1 MIINCHTRIFEVTQF
16 SNGTDFT
23 LPGSTADRYIYAY
36 SYDSFGRLTESAR
49 YAGFSVN
56 PNNIFTEKNLTYDR
70 NGNILTLTR
79 YGNGNATIKDNFIYS
94 YDGNQLKKLDGTF
107 NGSAINHTAQ
117 SGGNTI
123 QNPGTADYIYDGNG
137 NMTLDALRNITL
149 TYDINNLVSTV
160 SRNDTLLS
168 TYHYLA
174 DGTKYKVMDP
184 DNNGRVYIGPFSYTT
199 AKTGNTVYSYLE
211 GIDTDGGR
219 IMIVR
224 KQSGTQNTYDYT
236 TAFFVRDHLGSTRVM
251 LNAQGDILERNAYY
265 PFGLQMNQGKA
276 YPTLTERLP
285 QLYSGYI
292 SPTPARR
299 DLYNGKELQTASG
312 TDYLD
317 YGFRQYDQT
326 ISRWFNID
334 PKAEK
339 YLPMTPYNYCA
350 GNPVIYRDFVGDS
363 IVIDNYGYILHYDK
377 SDTDLRVFMNGKVIG
392 ALGRTIDADI
402 WFSNLLS
409 ANLSE
414 FAENFNPISF
424 CKRVKTNGDWD
435 YKNRV
440 KLRKTDTRQQ
450 HIIGIAFYRKDK
462 DNGSGDLGETLFS
475 YKGFN
480 GEKGRAEDLNNFHYG
495 VIGESYPMFNEDI
508 LLRAAGL
515 LETIKRVSNN
525 MEIHKEWIPME
536 FRSFGPIP
544 FISLQYPFG
553 DNPDDSKWI
562 QKGVNYYKSIANGK

>member
-1 MIINCHTRIFEVTQF
+1 MKRNCHIKGLALIQF

-23 LPGSTADRYIYAY
+23 LPGSTEDRYIYAY

-49 YAGFSVN
+49 FEAASN
-56 PNNIFTEKNLTYDR
+56 SPTNAFTERNISFDR

-123 QNPGTADYIYDGNG
+123 QTPGTADYIYDGNG
-137 NMTLDALRNITL
+137 NMTLDALRNISL
-149 TYDINNLVSTV
+149 TYDINNLISTV

-174 DGTKYKVMDP
+174 DGTKYKVIDP

-199 AKTGNTVYSYLE
+199 AKSGNTVYSYLE

-285 QLYSGYI
+285 QLYSGYV
-292 SPTPARR
+292 SSTPARH
-299 DLYNGKELQTASG
+299 DLYNGKELQTVAG

-326 ISRWFNID
+326 NARWFNID
-334 PKAEK
+334 PKAQK
-339 YLPMTPYNYCA
+339 YMPVTPYNYCA
-350 GNPVIYRDFVGDS
+350 GNPISLVDDRGSS
-363 IVIDNYGYILHYDK
+363 IDGYISRQTGRYLGNDMTPSNDIRVVDEKLYFSIIMNNYGKIGLSATLQLQKNSVAVNYSRSDINDGLKDMVDNSFSEGNEYNTFICLDTQENTIVLLRGPIGDNSHTDISLSYTKEGGAYFEEYGERYIIIASAHGHPLTNDK
-377 SDTDLRVFMNGKVIG
+377 AKTNVSSVSYEDKQSAHDLKISIY
-392 ALGRTIDADI
+392 AIDAFGEQPYI
-402 WFSNLLS
+402 HSVSPNGTTKNKT
-409 ANLSE
+409 AVYN
-414 FAENFNPISF
+414 ENFDI
-424 CKRVKTNGDWD
+424 VQD
-435 YKNRV
+435 
-440 KLRKTDTRQQ
+440 
-450 HIIGIAFYRKDK
+450 IFY
-462 DNGSGDLGETLFS
+462 
-475 YKGFN
+475 
-480 GEKGRAEDLNNFHYG
+480 H
-495 VIGESYPMFNEDI
+495 
-508 LLRAAGL
+508 
-515 LETIKRVSNN
+515 
-525 MEIHKEWIPME
+525 
-536 FRSFGPIP
+536 
-544 FISLQYPFG
+544 
-553 DNPDDSKWI
+553 
-562 QKGVNYYKSIANGK
+562 

>member
-1 MIINCHTRIFEVTQF
+1 MKRTCHTNGLTLHCS

-23 LPGSTADRYIYAY
+23 LPGNTADRYIYAY

-94 YDGNQLKKLDGTF
+94 YDGNQLKKFDGTF
-107 NGSAINHTAQ
+107 TGSAITHPTLF
-117 SGGNTI
+117 GGNTI
-123 QNPGTADYIYDGNG
+123 QTPGTADYIYDGNG

-149 TYDINNLVSTV
+149 TYDINNLISTV

-199 AKTGNTVYSYLE
+199 AKTGNIVYSYLE

-251 LNAQGDILERNAYY
+251 LNSQGDILERNAYY

-276 YPTLTERLP
+276 YPTLTQRLP
-285 QLYSGYI
+285 QLYSGYA
-292 SPTPARR
+292 SSTPARR
-299 DLYNGKELQTASG
+299 DLYNGKELQTAAG

-326 ISRWFNID
+326 IARWFNID

-339 YLPMTPYNYCA
+339 YLPLTPYNYCA
-350 GNPVIYRDFVGDS
+350 GNPISFMDPQGDS
-363 IVIDNYGYILHYDK
+363 LWINYKNNNYLYQNGAIYN
-377 SDTDLRVFMNGKVIG
+377 SDGSEYSGKVTG
-392 ALGRTIDADI
+392 YL
-402 WFSNLLS
+402 
-409 ANLSE
+409 
-414 FAENFNPISF
+414 
-424 CKRVKTNGDWD
+424 K
-435 YKNRV
+435 
-440 KLRKTDTRQQ
+440 
-450 HIIGIAFYRKDK
+450 
-462 DNGSGDLGETLFS
+462 
-475 YKGFN
+475 
-480 GEKGRAEDLNNFHYG
+480 
-495 VIGESYPMFNEDI
+495 
-508 LLRAAGL
+508 
-515 LETIKRVSNN
+515 
-525 MEIHKEWIPME
+525 
-536 FRSFGPIP
+536 
-544 FISLQYPFG
+544 
-553 DNPDDSKWI
+553 
-562 QKGVNYYKSIANGK
+562 KS

>member
-1 MIINCHTRIFEVTQF
+1 MKRNCHIKGLVKLQF
-16 SNGTDFT
+16 SDGTDFT
-23 LPGSTADRYIYAY
+23 LPGSTEDRYTYAY

-94 YDGNQLKKLDGTF
+94 YDGNRLKHL
-107 NGSAINHTAQ
+107 A
-117 SGGNTI
+117 
-123 QNPGTADYIYDGNG
+123 GTADYQYDGNG

-174 DGTKYKVMDP
+174 DGTKYKVIDP

-276 YPTLTERLP
+276 YPTLTQRLP
-285 QLYSGYI
+285 QLYTGYV
-292 SPTPARR
+292 SSTPARR
-299 DLYNGKELQTASG
+299 DLYNGKEIQTAAG
-312 TDYLD
+312 TDYID
-317 YGFRQYDQT
+317 YGFRQDDPVT
-326 ISRWFNID
+326 ARWMAVD

-339 YLPMTPYNYCA
+339 YLPLTPYNYCA
-350 GNPVIYRDFVGDS
+350 GNSISLVDIVGALIDDYYFDEKTGHYLGRAKSVTNEFRTISKDVFMRIYMSNEGQV
-363 IVIDNYGYILHYDK
+363 GYIYNEQL
-377 SDTDLRVFMNGKVIG
+377 
-392 ALGRTIDADI
+392 
-402 WFSNLLS
+402 
-409 ANLSE
+409 
-414 FAENFNPISF
+414 
-424 CKRVKTNGDWD
+424 
-435 YKNRV
+435 
-440 KLRKTDTRQQ
+440 RQQ
-450 HIIGIAFYRKDK
+450 SKEMYYSKNEINTSILDITRKSNESGLENNIFIVMDTNNMISVIIGPVGENSSSKLDLYKSKDK
-462 DNGSGDLGETLFS
+462 AVTPSESQTDQIIIAVLHGHPEFDDEGKKTVSGMSNKDKNSAVRIQIPVFATDAMDKNKLTHPLIHIATPDAKIHNRIG
-475 YKGFN
+475 YV
-480 GEKGRAEDLNNFHYG
+480 DNNFDLMLNLVKYQ
-495 VIGESYPMFNEDI
+495 D
-508 LLRAAGL
+508 
-515 LETIKRVSNN
+515 K
-525 MEIHKEWIPME
+525 
-536 FRSFGPIP
+536 
-544 FISLQYPFG
+544 
-553 DNPDDSKWI
+553 
-562 QKGVNYYKSIANGK
+562 

>member
-1 MIINCHTRIFEVTQF
+1 MKRTCHTNGLTLHCS

-23 LPGSTADRYIYAY
+23 LPGNTADRYIYAY

-94 YDGNQLKKLDGTF
+94 YDGNQLKKFDGTF
-107 NGSAINHTAQ
+107 TGSAITHPTLF
-117 SGGNTI
+117 GGNTI
-123 QNPGTADYIYDGNG
+123 QTPGTADYIYDGNG

-149 TYDINNLVSTV
+149 TYDINNLISTV

-199 AKTGNTVYSYLE
+199 AKTGNIVYSYLE

-285 QLYSGYI
+285 QLYSGYA
-292 SPTPARR
+292 SSTPARR
-299 DLYNGKELQTASG
+299 DLYNGKELQTAAG

-326 ISRWFNID
+326 IARWFNID

-339 YLPMTPYNYCA
+339 YLPMTPYSFCEE
-350 GNPVIYRDFVGDS
+350 NPINCIDKMGDS
-363 IVIDNYGYILHYDK
+363 VVVDKEYQNYIINSFTEIFGSFD
-377 SDTDLRVFMNGKVIG
+377 SFFS
-392 ALGRTIDADI
+392 
-402 WFSNLLS
+402 FSNNGAILYNGNTC
-409 ANLSE
+409 NLSE
-414 FAENFNPISF
+414 LQKEVLVELSTILFSKVNTFIYFKKELYIKEGIKRGYIDTKQESGAASVLGSENNLKNNYIVVDPNAKSKFYVPIETTYGGVIEGNRIP
-424 CKRVKTNGDWD
+424 KNVDLPIKTNT
-435 YKNRV
+435 
-440 KLRKTDTRQQ
+440 TDRLFHELG
-450 HIIGIAFYRKDK
+450 HIIYEGQTQSKVID
-462 DNGSGDLGETLFS
+462 
-475 YKGFN
+475 FN
-480 GEKGRAEDLNNFHYG
+480 NKTR
-495 VIGESYPMFNEDI
+495 
-508 LLRAAGL
+508 
-515 LETIKRVSNN
+515 T
-525 MEIHKEWIPME
+525 
-536 FRSFGPIP
+536 
-544 FISLQYPFG
+544 
-553 DNPDDSKWI
+553 I
-562 QKGVNYYKSIANGK
+562 QKLKKRPYDSNH